1 MKISAGSKKSS
12 GWSREMVELPLRYAE
27 VFEKLG
33 IEAPKGVLLYGPPGT
48 GKTLI
53 ARAIASETKLHFI
66 RVNGPEIIHKFYG
79 ESEARLREIF
89 EEASLKAPSVIF
101 IDEIDAIAPK
111 RAEVLGDVEKRV
123 VAQLLALMDGMVSRG
138 HVIVIGATNIPEVI
152 DPALRRPG
160 RFDRE
165 VVIPVPN
172 VEGRRAIL
180 KIHSSRMPLAPDVD
194 LDRLA
199 GITHAFVG
207 ADIEALCKE
216 AGMVALR
223 RYMSLEGEN
232 HLETVLQTTEALQIT
247 MDDFLKGLREVEPTA
262 TREFF
267 TERSTVK
274 WDDIGGLHK
283 IKESLISIV
292 EWPAKYPELFAAA
305 KVMPPRGIL
314 FSGPSGTGKTLMAKA
329 LAGETGLNF
338 ITISVPIL
346 FSKWLGESE
355 KALHQIF
362 KKAKQSAPC
371 ILFFDEIDT
380 LGVTRHV
387 SSEGAAA
394 VERVVSQ
401 FFNELDSLSDLSQV
415 IVLGATNR
423 EDILDPAL
431 TRSGR
436 LDYVIPFPV
445 SDEQDRL
452 EIFQVHLRD
461 KPLGGDGGFDGT
473 RPIDGRDGCFS
484 DCLCLQNGCDAR
496 HRRIDS
502 CPGERTFGEIFDER
516 RSLSGGHKDRSG
528 KGGHLSML
536 KEVRKKRAYED
547 IVTQIQDLIKK
558 GRLKQGDQLPNEKE
572 LSETFKVSRS
582 TVREAI
588 LSLETLSLVERRQG
602 DGTYVIDSH
611 EDALVSPLATAL
623 FGAKDDL
630 IDIFYLRKIIE
641 PEVAQIAAE
650 NATAEEI
657 EELEKILREQEDEV
671 TRGGQEGQ
679 KDTTFHH
686 LLARMA
692 KNRVLERLSL
702 ALVDLLSETRDEYLQ
717 SEERKRGSLKGHH
730 RILDTIKAHNG
741 RAARTAMLKHLADV
755 EKSVFNKKRGGG
767 KKSRE

>member
-1 MKISAGSKKSS
+1 MDGTLELKVSEALAEDVGKGLARLDPNDIKAISAVLGDVIEINGEKLTVARITGTFPQFLGKRLIQIDGITRENAKAFVGGTVRVKKATRKTAATVVISPLDFTISLPDEKEIDQFARVLQGLSVILGDKINVPFLAGKERLFQVEATSPS
-12 GWSREMVELPLRYAE
+12 GGVIINQQTKFVLKKPDFTLEPASRVSYEHIGGLENELRLVREMVELPLRYAE

-199 GITHAFVG
+199 SITHAFVG

-223 RYMSLEGEN
+223 RYLSLEGEN
-232 HLETVLQTTEALQIT
+232 HLETVLETAEALQIT

-274 WDDIGGLHK
+274 WEDIGGLHK
-283 IKESLISIV
+283 IKEALISIV

-338 ITISVPIL
+338 ISISVPIL

-387 SSEGAAA
+387 TSEGAAA

-401 FFNELDSLSDLSQV
+401 FFNELDNLSDLSQV

-423 EDILDPAL
+423 EDVLDPAL

-452 EIFQVHLRD
+452 AIFQVHLKD
-461 KPLGGDGGFDGT
+461 KPLA
-473 RPIDGRDGCFS
+473 S
-484 DCLCLQNGCDAR
+484 DVNLAELVRLTEGMVASQIAFVC
-496 HRRIDS
+496 
-502 CPGERTFGEIFDER
+502 RTAA
-516 RSLSGGHKDRSG
+516 
-528 KGGHLSML
+528 ML
-536 KEVRKKRAYED
+536 AIAE
-547 IVTQIQDLIKK
+547 LIHAPEK
-558 GRLKQGDQLPNEKE
+558 GRSEKF
-572 LSETFKVSRS
+572 SMNAAHF
-582 TVREAI
+582 REAI
-588 LSLETLSLVERRQG
+588 RIVRER
-602 DGTYVIDSH
+602 
-611 EDALVSPLATAL
+611 EC
-623 FGAKDDL
+623 
-630 IDIFYLRKIIE
+630 
-641 PEVAQIAAE
+641 
-650 NATAEEI
+650 
-657 EELEKILREQEDEV
+657 
-671 TRGGQEGQ
+671 
-679 KDTTFHH
+679 
-686 LLARMA
+686 
-692 KNRVLERLSL
+692 
-702 ALVDLLSETRDEYLQ
+702 
-717 SEERKRGSLKGHH
+717 
-730 RILDTIKAHNG
+730 
-741 RAARTAMLKHLADV
+741 
-755 EKSVFNKKRGGG
+755 KSAC
-767 KKSRE
+767 

>member
-1 MKISAGSKKSS
+1 MDGTLELKVSEALAEDVGKGLARLDPNDMKAINAVLGDVIEINGEKLTVARITGTFPQFLGKRLIQIDGITRENAKAFVGGTVKVRKAIRKTATTVVISPLDFTHSLPDEKEIDQFARVLQGLSVILGDKINVPFLAGKDRFFQVEATSPSGGVIINQQTKFVLKKPDFTLEPASRVS
-12 GWSREMVELPLRYAE
+12 YEHIGGLENELRLVREMVELPLRYAE

-232 HLETVLQTTEALQIT
+232 HLETVLETAEALQIT

-274 WDDIGGLHK
+274 WEDIGGLHK
-283 IKESLISIV
+283 IKEALISIV

-338 ITISVPIL
+338 ISISVPIL

-387 SSEGAAA
+387 TSEGAAA

-401 FFNELDSLSDLSQV
+401 FFNELDNLSDLSQV

-423 EDILDPAL
+423 EDVLDPAL

-452 EIFQVHLRD
+452 EIFQVHLKD
-461 KPLGGDGGFDGT
+461 KPLA
-473 RPIDGRDGCFS
+473 S
-484 DCLCLQNGCDAR
+484 DVTLAELVRLTEGMVASQIAFVC
-496 HRRIDS
+496 
-502 CPGERTFGEIFDER
+502 
-516 RSLSGGHKDRSG
+516 RSAAMLAISELIRSP
-528 KGGHLSML
+528 
-536 KEVRKKRAYED
+536 E
-547 IVTQIQDLIKK
+547 K
-558 GRLKQGDQLPNEKE
+558 GR
-572 LSETFKVSRS
+572 SETFSMNAAHF
-582 TVREAI
+582 REAI
-588 LSLETLSLVERRQG
+588 R
-602 DGTYVIDSH
+602 
-611 EDALVSPLATAL
+611 
-623 FGAKDDL
+623 
-630 IDIFYLRKIIE
+630 
-641 PEVAQIAAE
+641 
-650 NATAEEI
+650 
-657 EELEKILREQEDEV
+657 ILRE
-671 TRGGQEGQ
+671 REG
-679 KDTTFHH
+679 
-686 LLARMA
+686 R
-692 KNRVLERLSL
+692 SPC
-702 ALVDLLSETRDEYLQ
+702 
-717 SEERKRGSLKGHH
+717 
-730 RILDTIKAHNG
+730 
-741 RAARTAMLKHLADV
+741 
-755 EKSVFNKKRGGG
+755 
-767 KKSRE
+767 